1 MSTESATTKKRASA
15 ASPKRTSEDDHRREL
30 PPPHIPSRHT
40 DSEHTGKRRNRP
52 TQSCLNCHTSKR
64 MCDRQRPCGRCT
76 QLGLTGL
83 CVYEVDNPSH
93 RANAQDEAAR
103 LQKRVAE
110 LESIIRELK
119 NKPHPRWAQ
128 PGTTTGSSTPPAHLL
143 ADESGA
149 ASSSS
154 TSGHSPAYFALP
166 PKSPVHARART
177 PASPS
182 ASLEAPSGP
191 SAGPSGFAPPSPLNT
206 PSPVAHSPTE
216 LFPGPGADAISS
228 MLSSDYELSS
238 FLASCH
244 APVHGEGYL
253 NDMFESLLTTPDPC
267 PAGHSPE
274 DHCGCLND
282 HASYSTVLEL
292 SLRLRRAV
300 EVLSRYAKHGA
311 QSDCKVH
318 RGISE
323 LDRFTTTALGNILTP
338 PEPISSQPRTPPL
351 PAPGAFGRQA
361 YAGERHAP
369 NAPAAALA
377 PQPGGLQSPRAWDFK
392 SYPSPPWDDSFM
404 SWEPLRQPSEWSQ
417 GAGL

>member
-1 MSTESATTKKRASA
+1 MSTESATAKKRASA
-15 ASPKRTSEDDHRREL
+15 VSPKRTSEDDHRR
-30 PPPHIPSRHT
+30 
-40 DSEHTGKRRNRP
+40 KRRNRP

-93 RANAQDEAAR
+93 RANVQDEAAR

-128 PGTTTGSSTPPAHLL
+128 PGTTTGGGSPTMHPL

-149 ASSSS
+149 GSSSS
-154 TSGHSPAYFALP
+154 TAGHSPGYFALP
-166 PKSPVHARART
+166 PRSPAHARSRT

-182 ASLEAPSGP
+182 ALLEASSGP
-191 SAGPSGFAPPSPLNT
+191 SAGPSVFGPPSPLNT
-206 PSPVAHSPTE
+206 PSPVAHSPTDP
-216 LFPGPGADAISS
+216 FPGPGADAISS
-228 MLSSDYELSS
+228 MLNSDYDLSS
-238 FLASCH
+238 LLASCH
-244 APVHGEGYL
+244 APVHGGANEGYL
-253 NDMFESLLTTPDPC
+253 NDMFETLLTTPDPC

-274 DHCGCLND
+274 EHCGCLND

-311 QSDCKVH
+311 QSDCRVH

-338 PEPISSQPRTPPL
+338 PEPASSQPRTPPL
-351 PAPGAFGRQA
+351 PAPGAFGRAA
-361 YAGERHAP
+361 YTGERHP
-369 NAPAAALA
+369 QNAPAAALA
-377 PQPGGLQSPRAWDFK
+377 PGALQSPRAWDFK